1 MNIVLNLL
9 ETTVTNQHN
18 ENKQLP
24 KLIVILGQTASGKT
38 DWSLHLAKKF
48 NGEIISADSRQIF
61 KKMNIG
67 TAKTPGEWRWGGFKK
82 AYYVN
87 DIAHYLIDFL
97 DPGKYFTSAEFH
109 DQSIKY
115 AKLIHKKNKIP
126 FVVGGTGLYIQALVD
141 NFKMPRIAP
150 NKKLRRSFEEKSV
163 EELLELL
170 KQIDPIS
177 AEIIDVKN
185 KRRIIRAL
193 EVSILSGEPF
203 SSQQKIGE
211 PLFNILQIGIKKEK
225 EELHKNIE
233 RRIDEMVKQGIVKE
247 IEGLLKQSYSWDLPS
262 MSGVGYR
269 QFRDHIEGKE
279 SLEKALDKLKK
290 ETKHFAKKQ
299 MTWFKRDQRI
309 CWTEKLEDAEKLV
322 KDFLSK

>member
-1 MNIVLNLL
+1 
-9 ETTVTNQHN
+9 VTNQHN

-38 DWSLHLAKKF
+38 DWSLYLAKKF
-48 NGEIISADSRQIF
+48 SGEIISADSRQIF
-61 KKMNIG
+61 KKMDIG
-67 TAKTPGEWRWGGFKK
+67 TAKTLGEWRREGFKK
-82 AYYVN
+82 TYYVN

-115 AKLIHKKNKIP
+115 AKLIHRKNKTP

-150 NKKLRRSFEEKSV
+150 NKKLRRSFEEKSI
-163 EELLELL
+163 EDLLEWL
-170 KQIDPIS
+170 KQVDPIS

-185 KRRIIRAL
+185 KRRLIRAL

-203 SSQQKIGE
+203 SSQQKMGE
-211 PLFNILQIGIKKEK
+211 PLFNILQIGIKIEK
-225 EELHKNIE
+225 EDLHKNIE
-233 RRIDEMVKQGIVKE
+233 KRIDEMVNQGIVNE
-247 IEGLLKQSYSWDLPS
+247 IKCLLKQSYSWDLPS

-269 QFRDHIEGKE
+269 QFREHLEGKE
-279 SLEKALDKLKK
+279 SLEQALEKLKQ

-299 MTWFKRDQRI
+299 LTWFKRDSRI
-309 CWTEKLEDAEKLV
+309 HWTRTVEEAEELIV
-322 KDFLSK
+322 KFLKD